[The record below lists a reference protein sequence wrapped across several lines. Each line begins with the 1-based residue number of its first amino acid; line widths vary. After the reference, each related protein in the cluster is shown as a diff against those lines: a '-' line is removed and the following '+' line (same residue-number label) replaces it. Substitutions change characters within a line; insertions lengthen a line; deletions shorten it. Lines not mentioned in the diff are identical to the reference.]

1 MIILFN
7 ILYHLDQD
15 ALLLFCYE
23 SVYQI
28 VADIYLKCPERFK
41 QLMGSFDMAKCVRC
55 CIERYVSGGG
65 IEDAFI
71 ETKVLGKKMAEQF
84 LNRTHYARSLRA
96 ISVSTNA
103 INRQK
108 LEAFW
113 ERYDINE
120 YKDLLPLLQAI
131 YENTTVRPPKPC
143 NKTFNLFKE
152 KRTKLQNDF
161 LKFCKIAAESLQY
174 VDV

>member
-1 MIILFN
+1 
-7 ILYHLDQD
+7 
-15 ALLLFCYE
+15 
-23 SVYQI
+23 
-28 VADIYLKCPERFK
+28 
-41 QLMGSFDMAKCVRC
+41 MGSFDMAKCVRC

-108 LEAFW
+108 WETFW

-120 YKDLLPLLQAI
+120 YKDLLPYHCCRLFM
-131 YENTTVRPPKPC
+131 
-143 NKTFNLFKE
+143 KTRQFGHQSHVTKHSISLKKNVQNF
-152 KRTKLQNDF
+152 RTIF
-161 LKFCKIAAESLQY
+161 
-174 VDV
+174 